1 LRYWD
6 DIGLFS
12 PSRRDPVNNY
22 RYYSPEQII
31 AVKFIAVLSDLNVPL
46 KAIANIEQERD
57 PEKNIELISGKE
69 RQLGLE
75 LLRIKQQF
83 SILHTRRRLIE
94 EGNRVLREHDLDFTE
109 EERASKES
117 SKIAIQLINEEEI
130 AYVVGPR
137 NNFAAS
143 GEFYESFIN
152 FCTKAEDFRI
162 KLSLPIAGRHDCFES
177 FLRMPGEP
185 DNFIS
190 IDPGGNRVSPAG
202 T

>member
-1 LRYWD
+1 VKERLSIKEFARFSRIEQTTLRYWD

-22 RYYSPEQII
+22 RYYSLEQII

-46 KAIANIEQERD
+46 KAIANIEQDRD
-57 PEKNIELISGKE
+57 PEKIIELISGKE

-75 LLRIKQQF
+75 LLRIQQQF

-117 SKIAIQLINEEEI
+117 SKIAISLSMKKRLPTLLGRGTTLRLAANSTSHPLI
-130 AYVVGPR
+130 
-137 NNFAAS
+137 FALRQ
-143 GEFYESFIN
+143 
-152 FCTKAEDFRI
+152 RI
-162 KLSLPIAGRHDCFES
+162 SALSLAYPLQDAMIALKTS
-177 FLRMPGEP
+177 
-185 DNFIS
+185 
-190 IDPGGNRVSPAG
+190 
-202 T
+202 